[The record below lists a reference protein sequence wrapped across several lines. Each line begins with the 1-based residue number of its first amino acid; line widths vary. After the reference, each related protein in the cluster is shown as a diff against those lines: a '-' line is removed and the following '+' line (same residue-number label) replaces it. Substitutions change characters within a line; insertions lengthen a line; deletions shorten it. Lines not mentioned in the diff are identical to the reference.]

1 MNDAPSVLVPSV
13 LVIEDD
19 PVLGPA
25 LMQRL
30 RLEGFRPR
38 LAATGAAAVE
48 ALAGAAPPDAVVSD
62 IRLPDMD
69 GEALYRHLLDTAGAL
84 PVYFITAHGQ
94 VDQAVRLIKAGAR
107 DYLTKPVDVDFL
119 VAELRRACVPVGSPG
134 GARPDRAPPSMG
146 QAEAVLRKAAR
157 VDIPVLLTGET
168 GVGKEVAARLLHA
181 AADRADRPFVAVNCA
196 AIPRDLVEST
206 LFGHERGAF
215 TGAVASSPGLLARA
229 GAGTLFLD
237 EIAELPLEHQSKL
250 LRVIQER
257 AFLPVGARDE
267 RRFEA
272 RLVCATHADLA
283 ECVAAGTFR
292 EDLYFRINVVEVRIP
307 PLRERPEDVP
317 PLAHRFL
324 DDAVARFGLEARA
337 LSPEG
342 LAALAEH
349 DWPGNVRELR
359 NRIERAAAL
368 ADETVI
374 GPADLFPESALDGPA
389 AAATGTLDE
398 ALTVATRAKVEEAL
412 RRAGGNRGQAA
423 RLLGVSRTTLWKRM
437 RELGIG

>member
-1 MNDAPSVLVPSV
+1 MNDGPSVLVV
-13 LVIEDD
+13 EDD

-38 LAATGAAAVE
+38 LAASGTAAVE
-48 ALAGAAPPDAVVSD
+48 ALAGGAPPHAVVSD

-69 GEALYRHLLDTAGAL
+69 GEALYRHLLDSVGAL

-107 DYLTKPVDVDFL
+107 DYLTKPVDVDSL
-119 VAELRRACVPVGSPG
+119 VAELRKACEPDAAADAAAL
-134 GARPDRAPPSMG
+134 GAAPAMR

-181 AADRADRPFVAVNCA
+181 ANRADRPFAAVNCA

-229 GAGTLFLD
+229 GTGTLFLD
-237 EIAELPLEHQSKL
+237 EIAELPAEHQSKL

-257 AFLPVGARDE
+257 VFLPVGGREE

-283 ECVAAGTFR
+283 ACVAAGTFR

-307 PLRERPEDVP
+307 PLRERPEDVSL
-317 PLAHRFL
+317 LARRFL
-324 DDAVARFGLEARA
+324 DDAVARFGLESRA
-337 LSPEG
+337 LSPAG
-342 LAALAEH
+342 LAALADH

-359 NRIERAAAL
+359 NRIERAAVL

-374 GPADLFPESALDGPA
+374 GPADLFPEAGLDGPPVA
-389 AAATGTLDE
+389 GTGTLDE

-412 RRAGGNRGQAA
+412 RRAEGNRGQAA

>member
-1 MNDAPSVLVPSV
+1 MNDRPSVLVPSV

-48 ALAGAAPPDAVVSD
+48 ALAGGAPPHAVVSD

-94 VDQAVRLIKAGAR
+94 VDQAVRLVKAGAR
-107 DYLTKPVDVDFL
+107 DYLTKPIDVDSL
-119 VAELRRACVPVGSPG
+119 VAGLRKACGPDAPADAAAL
-134 GARPDRAPPSMG
+134 GAAPAMR

-181 AADRADRPFVAVNCA
+181 ANRADRPFAAVNCA

-237 EIAELPLEHQSKL
+237 EIAELPVEHQSKL

-257 AFLPVGARDE
+257 VFLPVGGREE

-283 ECVAAGTFR
+283 ARVAAGTFR

-317 PLAHRFL
+317 LLARRFL

-337 LSPEG
+337 LSPAG
-342 LAALAEH
+342 LAALADH

-359 NRIERAAAL
+359 NRIERAAVL

-374 GPADLFPESALDGPA
+374 GPADLFPEAALDGPSSA
-389 AAATGTLDE
+389 GTGTLDE
-398 ALTVATRAKVEEAL
+398 ALAVATRAKVEDAL
-412 RRAGGNRGQAA
+412 RRAEGNRGQAA

>member
-1 MNDAPSVLVPSV
+1 MNDTPSV

-48 ALAGAAPPDAVVSD
+48 ALAGGAPPHAVVSD

-69 GEALYRHLLDTAGAL
+69 GEALYRHLLDMAGAL

-107 DYLTKPVDVDFL
+107 DYLTKPVDVDSL
-119 VAELRRACVPVGSPG
+119 VAELRKACVPDAPADAAAL
-134 GARPDRAPPSMG
+134 GAAPAMR

-157 VDIPVLLTGET
+157 VEIPVLLTGET

-181 AADRADRPFVAVNCA
+181 ASRADRPFAAVNCA

-229 GAGTLFLD
+229 GTGTLFLD
-237 EIAELPLEHQSKL
+237 EIAELPVEHQSKL

-257 AFLPVGARDE
+257 VFLPVGGREE

-283 ECVAAGTFR
+283 ACVAAGTFR

-317 PLAHRFL
+317 LLARRFL

-337 LSPEG
+337 LSPAG
-342 LAALAEH
+342 LAALADH

-359 NRIERAAAL
+359 NRIERAAVL

-374 GPADLFPESALDGPA
+374 GPTDLFPEAALDGPSSA
-389 AAATGTLDE
+389 GTGTLDE

-412 RRAGGNRGQAA
+412 RRAEGNRGQAA